1 MSKYEKAPRFDE
13 REVRDSRDSR
23 KDRHDRSEKDR
34 DTRRS
39 SRRHRSPSYDSYSDS
54 DDYYSSDSSRG
65 PSPRRPARRHTT
77 AATKP
82 ARAHSDGEERAYR
95 KSRGRDR
102 RGHDSDYYSDRSPS
116 RSRSRERVKG
126 NIVEDLLAAIGVL
139 QSKHKDDRSH
149 SRSAGAGGP
158 DDEARKKKTRE
169 ALQAALTAAAME
181 AFRTRKDGKITP
193 QRLMQIAGA
202 AIAAGGLDV
211 LVEKAGSLGNG
222 KNGGEGGSMRSLIE
236 SVVGGLATSK
246 TLGGKGGKHGTRG
259 EESLGAKIGSG
270 VVNMAAKHLARSL
283 SQGPTRRKTSRY

>member
-1 MSKYEKAPRFDE
+1 MSKYEKSTRFDE
-13 REVRDSRDSR
+13 REVRDSR
-23 KDRHDRSEKDR
+23 KDRHDRSERDR
-34 DTRRS
+34 DTRR

-65 PSPRRPARRHTT
+65 PSPNRRRPTRRHTS
-77 AATKP
+77 AAQPTH
-82 ARAHSDGEERAYR
+82 AHSDGEDKEYR

-102 RGHDSDYYSDRSPS
+102 RSHDSDYYSDRSLS

-139 QSKHKDDRSH
+139 QSKNKDDRSH
-149 SRSAGAGGP
+149 SRSAGASGP

-222 KNGGEGGSMRSLIE
+222 KSGGEGGSMRSLIE

-283 SQGPTRRKTSRY
+283 SQGPTRRKTTRY

>member
-1 MSKYEKAPRFDE
+1 MSKYEKSARFDE
-13 REVRDSRDSR
+13 REVRDSR
-23 KDRHDRSEKDR
+23 KDRHERPDKDR
-34 DTRRS
+34 DTRRR
-39 SRRHRSPSYDSYSDS
+39 RRHRSPSYDSYSDS
-54 DDYYSSDSSRG
+54 DDSYYSDRSRG
-65 PSPRRPARRHTT
+65 PSPRRPTRRHTT
-77 AATKP
+77 VAQP
-82 ARAHSDGEERAYR
+82 HAHSDGEERGYR

-116 RSRSRERVKG
+116 RSRERSREREKG
-126 NIVEDLLAAIGVL
+126 NIVEDLLAAIGLL
-139 QSKHKDDRSH
+139 QSKHKDGN
-149 SRSAGAGGP
+149 SRSATVGP
-158 DDEARKKKTRE
+158 EDEARKKKTRE

-211 LVEKAGSLGNG
+211 LVEKAGSLGNSR
-222 KNGGEGGSMRSLIE
+222 GGGDSGSMRSIIE
-236 SVVGGLATSK
+236 SVVSSLATSK

-283 SQGPTRRKTSRY
+283 SQGPTRRKTARY

>member
-1 MSKYEKAPRFDE
+1 MSKYEKSARFDE
-13 REVRDSRDSR
+13 REVRDSR

-34 DTRRS
+34 DTRR

-65 PSPRRPARRHTT
+65 PSPNRRRPTRRHTS
-77 AATKP
+77 AAQP
-82 ARAHSDGEERAYR
+82 AHAHSDGEDKGYR

-102 RGHDSDYYSDRSPS
+102 R
-116 RSRSRERVKG
+116 
-126 NIVEDLLAAIGVL
+126 
-139 QSKHKDDRSH
+139 DDRSH
-149 SRSAGAGGP
+149 SRSAGTSGP
-158 DDEARKKKTRE
+158 EDEARKKKTRE

-222 KNGGEGGSMRSLIE
+222 KSGGEGGSMRSLIE

-246 TLGGKGGKHGTRG
+246 TLGGKGSKHGTRG

-283 SQGPTRRKTSRY
+283 SQGPTRRKTTRY